1 MTCSSCGTENRA
13 GRRFCSECGA
23 ALAVSCPA
31 CGTANEAG
39 DRFCG
44 ECGSTLDAVRPAEAA
59 APQARAVPES
69 ERRLVSVLFADLVGF
84 TPLSEERDA
93 EEVRDLLSR
102 YFEMSRGLIERYGG
116 TVEKFIGD
124 AVMAVWGTPAAKE
137 DDAERAVRAALDL
150 AAGVT
155 ELGGKVGAPDLRARV
170 GVLTGEAAVTLGAEG
185 EGMVAGDLVNTA
197 SRIQAAAPPG
207 GVLVGEA
214 TRRASEAAIEYAD
227 AGSRELK
234 GKEEPVPLWQAIRI
248 VGGKGGALRPT
259 GLEAPFVGR
268 DREMHLVKE
277 LFHAS
282 ASERKAHLV
291 SVVGVAGVGKT
302 RLSWEFEKYIDGLA
316 EDIWWHRGRCLAYGE
331 GVAYWALAEM
341 LRGRAGIVEGEDPET
356 ALPKLRRMVEEHLS
370 DPEERRWVEPRL
382 AHLVGLEERT
392 APDQADLFSAWRL
405 LFERMAEQGP
415 LEMIFE
421 DLQWADGAL
430 LDFIE
435 YLLEW
440 SKDHPIFILT
450 LARPELSD
458 RRPNWGAGRRNFTS
472 LSLEPLSPDS
482 MEALMRGLVP
492 GLPTELQARILDRA
506 QGIPLYA
513 VETVRMLID
522 RGLLT
527 RQNGGYG
534 PTGPIELDVPE
545 TLHALIAARLDGLA
559 PDERRLLQDASV
571 LGKTFTASAVA
582 AVSGMAPET
591 VEQLLHSL
599 VRKDFL
605 SVQADPRSPER
616 GQYGFLQD
624 LVRKVAHD
632 TLSRRERKALHLAL
646 TDYLESTWTGDEEEI
661 VEVLAAHLLEAYRA
675 DPKAPDAGE
684 VKDRARVKI
693 AAAGDRAAGLAATEE
708 AQGYYEQAAELTDDP
723 VERAEFLERA
733 GSMAWTGGRDE
744 PAAAHLER
752 AVTLMEAEGRTHQS
766 ARVAATL
773 AEIIWAQGHI
783 EQAVERMERSFD
795 VLRNDAPDEDLAM
808 LAAQLGRLHHFMGHR
823 DLAGERLEQA
833 LDMAESLWLPEVL
846 SQALNS
852 KGSGALAPRGRL
864 QEGLTL
870 LRQSLRVALENEI
883 PSAALRAY
891 FNLSNLLYY
900 HEQLDEALQVARDGL
915 ALARKRGDRN
925 WEWSLLS
932 MVVGTLVMSGEWDA
946 ALDLAEEMPHV
957 EESVSI
963 RFAATELVIVL
974 PGLHVARGNIPDA
987 AGILDR
993 YSTFGESA
1001 DVQELATFFAAQATV
1016 LRATGD
1022 LGGALAAARRA
1033 MGEWRNVGASHQSV
1047 KIGFI
1052 EGAEAALGLG
1062 DLGAVE
1068 ELLSFVGGLG
1078 VGDAPPLL
1086 RSQASRI
1093 RARLSAARGDP
1104 ADVEPAFSEA
1114 VRICREVNLP
1124 FWLAIGLLE
1133 HAEWLR
1139 SEDRTEDASPL
1150 LSEARGIFDRLGA
1163 KPWLDRVG
1171 ALETGIG
1178 QAPAEHRV

>member
-1 MTCSSCGTENRA
+1 MTCSNCGTENRP
-13 GRRFCSECGA
+13 GRRFCSECGT
-23 ALAVSCPA
+23 ALAVTCPSCGA
-31 CGTANEAG
+31 ANEPG

-44 ECGSTLDAVRPAEAA
+44 ECGSALEAA
-59 APQARAVPES
+59 AGEEAPARAPRAAPQS

-102 YFEMSRGLIERYGG
+102 YFEMCRGLIERYGG
-116 TVEKFIGD
+116 VVEKFIGD

-150 AAGVT
+150 VDGVRG
-155 ELGGKVGAPDLRARV
+155 LGDEVGAGGLQARV
-170 GVLTGEAAVTLGAEG
+170 GVLTGEAAVTLAAEA

-214 TRRASEAAIEYAD
+214 TRRSSEAAIEYAD
-227 AGSRELK
+227 AGSHELK
-234 GKEEPVPLWQAIRI
+234 GKDEPVSLWRAVR
-248 VGGKGGALRPT
+248 VVAGKGGALRPT
-259 GLEAPFVGR
+259 GLEPPFSGR
-268 DREMHLVKE
+268 EREMHLVKE

-282 ASERKAHLV
+282 ASEAKAHLV

-341 LRGRAGIVEGEDPET
+341 VRGRAGIVEGEDRET
-356 ALPKLRRMVEEHLS
+356 AVPKLQRMVAEHIPE
-370 DPEERRWVEPRL
+370 PEERQWVEPRL
-382 AHLVGLEERT
+382 GHLIGLEERT
-392 APDQADLFSAWRL
+392 ARDQGDLFSAWRL
-405 LFERMAEQGP
+405 FFERMAEQGP

-421 DLQWADGAL
+421 DLQWADTAL

-450 LARPELSD
+450 LARPEIAD
-458 RRPNWGAGRRNFTS
+458 RRPSWGAGRRNFTS
-472 LSLEPLSPDS
+472 LSLEPLSAEA
-482 MEALMRGLVP
+482 MEALMGGLVP
-492 GLPTELQARILDRA
+492 GLPPELQARILDRA

-522 RGLLT
+522 RSLLV

-545 TLHALIAARLDGLA
+545 TMHALIAARLDGLG

-571 LGKTFTASAVA
+571 LGKTFTGPAVA
-582 AVSGMAPET
+582 AVSGMSED
-591 VEQLLHSL
+591 VVDQLLHSL

-605 SVQADPRSPER
+605 SVQSDPRSPER

-624 LVRKVAHD
+624 LVRKVAYD
-632 TLSRRERKALHLAL
+632 TLSRKERKALHLAFS
-646 TDYLESTWTGDEEEI
+646 DFLESTWTGDEEEI
-661 VEVLAAHLLEAYRA
+661 VEVLASHLIQAYRA

-684 VKDRARVKI
+684 IKARARGKI

-708 AQGYYEQAAELTDDP
+708 AQGHYEQAAQLTDDP
-723 VERAEFLERA
+723 VERAELLERA
-733 GSMAWTGGRDE
+733 GLMAWTGGRDA

-752 AVTLMEAEGRTHQS
+752 AVTLMEAEGRTHQA

-783 EQAVERMERSFD
+783 EQAVERMERSFE
-795 VLRNDAPDEDLAM
+795 VLRNDEPDQDLAM

-823 DLAGERLEQA
+823 DLAAERLEQA

-864 QEGLTL
+864 QEALTL
-870 LRQSLRVALENEI
+870 LRQSLSVALENDF

-900 HEQLDEALQVARDGL
+900 HDQLDEALQVARDGL

-932 MVVGTLVMSGEWDA
+932 MVVGTLFMSGEWDA
-946 ALDLAEEMPHV
+946 ALDLAEGMPHV

-974 PGLHVARGNIPDA
+974 PGLHVARGNVEEA

-1001 DVQELATFFAAQATV
+1001 DVQELATFFTAQATV

-1022 LGGALAAARRA
+1022 LGGSLAAARRA
-1033 MGEWRNVGASHQSV
+1033 IAEWRNVGASHQSV
-1047 KIGFI
+1047 KISFV

-1068 ELLSFVGGLG
+1068 ELLSFVDGLG
-1078 VGDAPPLL
+1078 VGAAPPLL

-1104 ADVEPAFSEA
+1104 AGVGPAFSEA
-1114 VRICREVNLP
+1114 QRICREVNLP

-1133 HAEWLR
+1133 HAAWLADEGR
-1139 SEDRTEDASPL
+1139 GEEGRALAP
-1150 LSEARGIFDRLGA
+1150 EARDIFEGLQA
-1163 KPWLDRVG
+1163 KPWLDRVD
-1171 ALETGIG
+1171 ALEDAGRK
-1178 QAPAEHRV
+1178 APELGGR